1 MSTQRVAGSDSGM
14 RFKFSSRTGKGSAF
28 KLNVDLELPG
38 TGITA
43 IFGQS
48 GSGKTSLLRCI
59 AGLTPV
65 DGGELS
71 VNNETWHCE
80 GGSLP
85 AWRRSVGFVFQ
96 EASLFKH
103 LTADQN
109 LDFAQRRAIQ
119 SSVLI
124 DRDEIT
130 ELMGIRSLLS
140 RKPDQLSGGERQR
153 VAIARA
159 LLINPRLL
167 LLDEPLAALDVNHKH
182 EIMPYLEQLHRRIQ
196 IPVLYVTHSVDEVS
210 RLADHLVVMDAGR
223 VAASGEVGPIL
234 SSLNLGDEAGAV
246 LEGQIVEKD
255 EGWNLVLFTFDG
267 GELWLRDRGNS
278 ESEKI
283 RIRVLARDV
292 SLSLQKVTDSSILNS
307 LPARVVDINES
318 DPAMA
323 LVRLQLGNST
333 ILARVSRRSV
343 SQLGLETGSNVW
355 AQVKSV
361 AILR

>member
-1 MSTQRVAGSDSGM
+1 MSTMQVADSNSGL
-14 RFKFSSRTGKGSAF
+14 RFKFSAPAGKDSAF
-28 KLNVDLELPG
+28 LLNVDLELPG
-38 TGITA
+38 RGITA

-59 AGLTPV
+59 AGLTPIAS
-65 DGGELS
+65 GELS
-71 VNNETWHCE
+71 VNNETWHYE
-80 GGSLP
+80 GLSLP
-85 AWRRSVGFVFQ
+85 AWQRSVGFVFQ
-96 EASLFKH
+96 EASLFSH
-103 LTADQN
+103 LTVSQN
-109 LDFAQRRAIQ
+109 LDFAQRRAMQ
-119 SSVLI
+119 SSILI
-124 DRDEIT
+124 DRDEIV
-130 ELMGIRSLLS
+130 ELMEIQSLLD
-140 RKPDQLSGGERQR
+140 RNPDQLSGGERQR

-182 EIMPYLEQLHRRIQ
+182 EIMPYLEQLHHRIQ

-223 VAASGEVGPIL
+223 VAASGEVGPIM

-246 LEGQIVEKD
+246 LDGQITEKD
-255 EGWNLVLFTFDG
+255 EDWNLVLFTFDG

-278 ESEKI
+278 KNEKT

-307 LPARVVDINES
+307 LPARVVEINES

-323 LVRLQLGNST
+323 LVSLQLGNSK

-343 SQLGLETGSNVW
+343 SQLELENGRNVW